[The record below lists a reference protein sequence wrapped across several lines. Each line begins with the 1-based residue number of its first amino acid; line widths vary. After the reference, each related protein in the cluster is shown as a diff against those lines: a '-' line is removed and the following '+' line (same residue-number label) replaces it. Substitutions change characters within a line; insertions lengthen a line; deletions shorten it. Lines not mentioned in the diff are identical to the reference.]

1 MYNILICCLFCLF
14 YEMRIKT
21 IPKHVQLVPEKYR
34 SIFVA
39 NKIAGKNTAI
49 DGEIRR
55 LPALNENTVVLHLVL
70 MDLAE
75 ILVIKSALTFKT
87 VLILYITFDCQKFQF
102 LKKKNLP
109 QKDISKYL

>member
-21 IPKHVQLVPEKYR
+21 IPKYVQLVPEKYR
-34 SIFVA
+34 SIFVR

-55 LPALNENTVVLHLVL
+55 LQPNNGNTG
-70 MDLAE
+70 
-75 ILVIKSALTFKT
+75 STFVFRIDRCSVYT
-87 VLILYITFDCQKFQF
+87 G
-102 LKKKNLP
+102 
-109 QKDISKYL
+109 